1 MILRAFDRQPNTAF
15 KNTGTLSFDISKGTT
30 AYTFMLDLPKDGS
43 IRICQYDKR
52 NYLMAEQT
60 TDKPFFTINVT
71 KKATRIELIGKAD
84 VYEVIA
90 KEK

>member
-1 MILRAFDRQPNTAF
+1 
-15 KNTGTLSFDISKGTT
+15 
-30 AYTFMLDLPKDGS
+30 
-43 IRICQYDKR
+43 
-52 NYLMAEQT
+52 MAEQT
-60 TDKPFFTINVT
+60 TDKPFSMVKVT